1 MILISTSI
9 IVLRLPTFLAQS
21 IVINYKLMIHDS
33 LEADNSQIKDA
44 SATSDIAARRL
55 RSFECPL
62 IAHWRSWLFVMPT
75 SALRTEQRKRPLET
89 KSGSPMLTAGDENQS
104 QAAVL
109 FPLAGFVMTFR
120 WYLQGIV

>member
-44 SATSDIAARRL
+44 SATSDIAARRP

-75 SALRTEQRKRPLET
+75 SALRLEFNQWAQQT
-89 KSGSPMLTAGDENQS
+89 VRIDTTLLSDLSDQMMTIPNYVRITCDKYEN
-104 QAAVL
+104 L
-109 FPLAGFVMTFR
+109 
-120 WYLQGIV
+120 IVIL

>member
-44 SATSDIAARRL
+44 SATSDIAARGL

-75 SALRTEQRKRPLET
+75 SALRLEFNQWAQQT
-89 KSGSPMLTAGDENQS
+89 VRIDTTLLSDLSDQMMTIPNYVRITCDKYEN
-104 QAAVL
+104 L
-109 FPLAGFVMTFR
+109 
-120 WYLQGIV
+120 IVIL

>member
-44 SATSDIAARRL
+44 SATSDIAARRP

-75 SALRTEQRKRPLET
+75 SALRTFQPLSASCTLRQTTDIQCCDFLLLILVKT
-89 KSGSPMLTAGDENQS
+89 KMLQLKDNEED
-104 QAAVL
+104 
-109 FPLAGFVMTFR
+109 R
-120 WYLQGIV
+120 YY